1 LDYIKLYNNL
11 IVINNDPYILTDHIS
26 ASGIINNMATNNA
39 FLNNPPHFARN
50 TTLTKFNSSG
60 NRIWTTYL
68 WSATGIQKTENNDI
82 MTISKVSSSESKS
95 NYTTQNTY
103 QSIHGGRD
111 DLYIS
116 IISNNGASL

>member
-1 LDYIKLYNNL
+1 PTPGLYSSSTTYSKVFLTKFNFNGQRAWSTYFGIQTTAVPLDYIKLYNNL

-82 MTISKVSSSESKS
+82 MTI
-95 NYTTQNTY
+95 
-103 QSIHGGRD
+103 
-111 DLYIS
+111 
-116 IISNNGASL
+116 